1 MQKLFFARVHNFIAK
16 RVKWVHGT
24 QRAKACAD
32 VILKWDSDL
41 GDQVIE
47 DVVKTLYT
55 DIIHYKKP

>member
-1 MQKLFFARVHNFIAK
+1 MQME
-16 RVKWVHGT
+16 
-24 QRAKACAD
+24 
-32 VILKWDSDL
+32 ILKWDSDL